1 MRRVILGMIG
11 AVVSSLSV
19 QASAAD
25 LPARTYPAA
34 PAAVAPSPIYDWSGF
49 YIGINGGGGS
59 AHNCWSLVSDAFGDL
74 PGNEGCHNAT
84 GGTVGGQIGYRWQ
97 SANWVFGVEGQGN
110 WANFKGNNVSLLF
123 GPDSNQS
130 RVDGFGL
137 ITGQVGYALDNVLFY
152 VKGGAAVT
160 GNKYD
165 AISGSDGSTL
175 GSASETR
182 WGGAIGAGAEFG
194 FTPNWSVGVEYNHLF
209 MGTRSVNLTD
219 PTGAVLETESI
230 RQDVDIGLVRLNYR
244 FGGWGAPITA
254 RY

>member
-1 MRRVILGMIG
+1 MRRVYLGIIT
-11 AVVSSLSV
+11 VVLSSLSV
-19 QASAAD
+19 QAHAAD
-25 LPARTYPAA
+25 LPARAYPAA
-34 PAAVAPSPIYDWSGF
+34 PAMVPSPIYDWSGF
-49 YIGINGGGGS
+49 YLGINGGGGS
-59 AHNCWSLVSDAFGDL
+59 ARNCWSLVTDAFGDL
-74 PGNEGCHNAT
+74 PGDEGCHDAT

-110 WANFKGNNVSLLF
+110 WADFKGNNVSLLF

-165 AISGSDGSTL
+165 AISGADGSTL

-209 MGTRSVNLTD
+209 MGTHSATLTD
-219 PTGAVLETESI
+219 PTGAFLETESI

-244 FGGWGAPITA
+244 FGGWGAPVAA